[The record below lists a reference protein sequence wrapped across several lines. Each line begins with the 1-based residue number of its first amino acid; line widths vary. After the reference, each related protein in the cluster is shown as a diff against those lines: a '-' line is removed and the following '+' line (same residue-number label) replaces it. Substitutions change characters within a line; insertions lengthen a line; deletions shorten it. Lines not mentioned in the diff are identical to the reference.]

1 MSHYA
6 KINDNNVVV
15 EVLVIDE
22 DQINTGRWGDP
33 AKWIQT
39 SYNTHGGVHLLGD
52 TPLRKNFAGIGYTYD
67 PVLDAFIPPQPQ
79 LGMTLN
85 YDTGLWEIPI
95 PMPDD
100 GKMYEWNGLAWVEI
114 PFTANV

>member
-33 AKWIQT
+33 AKLIQT
-39 SYNTHGGVHLLGD
+39 SYNTRAGVHVLGG
-52 TPLRKNFAGIGYTYD
+52 TPLRKNFAGVGYTYD
-67 PVLDAFIPPQPQ
+67 PVLDAFIPPAPR
-79 LGMTLN
+79 LGMVVN
-85 YDTGLWEIPI
+85 PDTGLWEYPI

-100 GKMYEWNGLAWVEI
+100 GGDWHWDGSAWAQ
-114 PFTANV
+114 FTANV